1 MGKRKKGYR
10 GTKIMKNAFFDE
22 EQQNGQK
29 SLKSIFCFEAC
40 VVSAAQRFV
49 VHQIFLFLFLSATAH
64 REIERERERKL

>member
-29 SLKSIFCFEAC
+29 SLKSIFCFERN
-40 VVSAAQRFV
+40 V
-49 VHQIFLFLFLSATAH
+49 
-64 REIERERERKL
+64 